1 MQRADSGRCNGAP
14 MVGGAEECDGWRR
27 SECEMMGGG
36 WKSVMGKMDGGE
48 RIGGR
53 VGSNGPKTQ
62 LAAGTQGQRRRK
74 RETETERVSMMEA
87 AVGVG
92 G

>member
-36 WKSVMGKMDGGE
+36 LEISDGENGWRREDWGE
-48 RIGGR
+48 GG
-53 VGSNGPKTQ
+53 
-62 LAAGTQGQRRRK
+62 L
-74 RETETERVSMMEA
+74 
-87 AVGVG
+87 
-92 G
+92 